1 GRPGCGRSRRRR
13 IRSPGRDPPG
23 PAWRGRREALSPAC
37 DAPAAA
43 RPSSRPSSLDTSRS
57 PPSRAA
63 TNSMCLPAGS
73 RRVTRVRSEFQ
84 PQKTAH
90 GGAGSSGPV
99 LRAALVR
106 ALSAILLLLG
116 ASVAP
121 AADQLL
127 SGERLVL
134 SKHRL
139 GVVSRDAG
147 MTLGLSPGLGESA
160 SG

>member
-1 GRPGCGRSRRRR
+1 
-13 IRSPGRDPPG
+13 
-23 PAWRGRREALSPAC
+23 
-37 DAPAAA
+37 
-43 RPSSRPSSLDTSRS
+43 
-57 PPSRAA
+57 
-63 TNSMCLPAGS
+63 MCLPAGS